1 MQKVSQEE
9 LEKLRQNLVE
19 DSQMEVN
26 YLVLTVSSCL
36 IATFGLLSNS
46 AAVIIGAMIIAPL
59 MLPLRGLALGALEGD
74 LILFRQ
80 SLITVSAGT
89 VVAVLL
95 SWSVGRLVSLP
106 ASEFASE
113 ILARTQPN
121 LGDLAIAVAAGFIS
135 GFAKIRPKIGDAVAG
150 TAISVALMP
159 PLCVIGISLSQASWA
174 ASWGAFLLYLT
185 NLLGITLA
193 CMLVFIWGG
202 FYLEGSRLG
211 RALGWVLA
219 LTGILVIPLFLS
231 FWTLLTQARVQ
242 ATLKEKL
249 LRETIT
255 VGQQVNLIRPIEVN
269 WNKKPPE
276 VYLSVRAKTPV
287 TSKQVSQVEDYLYE
301 RLGQKFVLV
310 FQVGQVSEVR
320 SDQKDPATPPTPTQ
334 KTTASP
340 AIPTPKGASQ
350 PAIKPPPAAPKRQS

>member
-1 MQKVSQEE
+1 MQKASHEE
-9 LEKLRQNLVE
+9 LEKLRQNLLE
-19 DSQMEVN
+19 DSQMDVN

-59 MLPLRGLALGALEGD
+59 MLPLRGLALAALEGD
-74 LILFRQ
+74 LILFRK
-80 SLITVSAGT
+80 STITVITGT

-95 SWSVGRLVSLP
+95 SWLVGRLVSLP

-121 LGDLAIAVAAGFIS
+121 LVDLAIAVAAGFIS
-135 GFAKIRPKIGDAVAG
+135 GFAKIRPKISDAVAG
-150 TAISVALMP
+150 TAIAVALMP
-159 PLCVIGISLSQASWA
+159 PLCVIGISLSQGSWA

-231 FWTLLTQARVQ
+231 FWTLLTQARIQ
-242 ATLKEKL
+242 ATLKERL

-255 VGQQVNLIRPIEVN
+255 VGQQVVLIRPIEVN
-269 WNKKPPE
+269 WNKNPPE

-287 TSKQVSQVEDYLYE
+287 TPKQVGQVEDYLYQ
-301 RLGQKFVLV
+301 RLGQKFALV

-320 SDQKDPATPPTPTQ
+320 SDQKDPSTFPTPTP

-340 AIPTPKGASQ
+340 VIPAPDASQ
-350 PAIKPPPAAPKRQS
+350 PATKPPPASPKR